1 MIRNKKIVAVCVAEM
16 QNDDI
21 QSILYPLN
29 EALSEI
35 GWRMIIFNS
44 CSDFFL
50 KNAFDEGESYLFQLL
65 NHDYIDT
72 VILLSRTIK
81 NDRIQ
86 EEIIQ
91 RAQACGTPVLLIDSD
106 NEPTG
111 TIRISFDKS
120 DAFEKLVLH
129 LVEDHHFTRINC
141 IAGFKDN
148 PISEHRVQIFRK
160 ILAEHNI
167 PFEENQLGYGNFYA
181 EPTRKVMENFLR
193 QDELPEAIVCINDS
207 MAITVCDI
215 LSENNIA
222 IPEQITVTGFDGIEQ
237 EKCNYPRITTCRRD
251 MDAFARYVCQIL
263 EQITESAVHE
273 TRYAFPYTFDPSESC
288 GCRQCEMLNIN
299 RSINTLYAQMNDSVN
314 YNRSMN
320 NMNAKMT
327 NLKSVDDLHTISRY
341 YIPFDGYICTN
352 ADFDML
358 TRQKPVSDS
367 TFTPIVDAKFCF
379 ADMNY
384 NKSLPIRSDELIPD
398 WDAFFAQPAPLVIS
412 CLHHQQNVY
421 GYIALIADRSK
432 YQGYGYGLHRMQRF
446 INNLNNC
453 IGMYLQKN
461 DLQASNQRLRDVQNK
476 IIVSFADLVES
487 RDTCTGQHIKRTSE
501 YLRILVQY
509 MATLPKYADLLTD
522 EFQTLMYKAA
532 PLHDIGKIKVSDVI
546 LNKPGRLDND
556 EFEKIKCHALEG
568 SEIIRDTL
576 TNIED
581 NDYLQIAHD
590 MALFHH
596 EKWDGSGYPCHLCRE
611 EIPLCARI
619 MAIVDVF
626 DALTSKRIY
635 KEAYSADQAFRILEE
650 SGGTH
655 FDPEVLSA
663 FLTIRPEIEKALH
676 KNHAT
681 EA

>member
-1 MIRNKKIVAVCVAEM
+1 MIQNKKIAAVCVAEM

-35 GWRMIIFNS
+35 GWRMIIFDS
-44 CSDFFL
+44 CTDFFL
-50 KNAFDEGESYLFQLL
+50 KNAFDEGEAHLFQLL
-65 NHDYIDT
+65 NHDYIDA
-72 VILLSRTIK
+72 VLIMSRTIK
-81 NDRIQ
+81 NDEIQ
-86 EEIIQ
+86 NQIIN
-91 RAQACGTPVLLIDSD
+91 RARQNGTPVLLIDSD
-106 NEPTG
+106 TRSEG
-111 TIRISFDKS
+111 TIQISFDES
-120 DAFEKLVLH
+120 DAFERLVLH

-141 IAGFKDN
+141 IAGIKDN

-160 ILAEHNI
+160 ILADHNI
-167 PFEENQLGYGNFYA
+167 PFDESQLGYGNFYA
-181 EPTRKVMENFLR
+181 QPTRKVMETFL
-193 QDELPEAIVCINDS
+193 QQAELPEAIVCINDS

-222 IPEQITVTGFDGIEQ
+222 IPEQVTVTGFDGIEQ

-251 MDAFARYVCQIL
+251 MDAFARYVGEIL
-263 EQITESAVHE
+263 EQILQASTHE
-273 TRYAFPYTFDPSESC
+273 THYTFPYTFDPSESC
-288 GCRQCEMLNIN
+288 GCRQCRMLNIN

-327 NLKSVDDLHTISRY
+327 NLKSITDLHTISRY

-352 ADFDML
+352 ADFDIQDHL
-358 TRQKPVSDS
+358 EPSDDLV
-367 TFTPIVDAKFCF
+367 FTPVVDAKFCF
-379 ADMNY
+379 DDLNY
-384 NKSLPIRSDELIPD
+384 NKSLPIQSGELIPD
-398 WDAFFAQPAPLVIS
+398 WSAFFAQPAPLVIS
-412 CLHHQQNVY
+412 CLHHQQEVY
-421 GYIALIADRSK
+421 GYTAIFADRSR

-446 INNLNNC
+446 VSNLNNC

-461 DLQASNQRLRDVQNK
+461 NLQASNKKLRDVQNK

-509 MATLPKYADLLTD
+509 MATMPKYSELLTKKY
-522 EFQTLMYKAA
+522 QTLMCKAA

-596 EKWDGSGYPCHLCRE
+596 EKWDGSGYPCHLCGE

-650 SGGTH
+650 SSGSH
-655 FDPEVLSA
+655 FDPEVLAA
-663 FLTIRPEIEKALH
+663 FLTIRPEIEKALYNNH
-676 KNHAT
+676 KAQV
-681 EA
+681 

>member
-1 MIRNKKIVAVCVAEM
+1 MIRDKKIAAVCVAEM

-50 KNAFDEGESYLFQLL
+50 KNAFDEGESHLFQLL

-86 EEIIQ
+86 EEIIHQ
-91 RAQACGTPVLLIDSD
+91 AQACGTPVLLIDSD
-106 NEPTG
+106 NEPAG
-111 TIRISFDKS
+111 TFRISFNES
-120 DAFEKLVLH
+120 DAFEKMVLH

-181 EPTRKVMENFLR
+181 EPTRKVMEDFLR

-320 NMNAKMT
+320 NMNARMT
-327 NLKSVDDLHTISRY
+327 NLKSIDDLHTISRY

-358 TRQKPVSDS
+358 TRQKPVSAS
-367 TFTPIVDAKFCF
+367 AFTPIVDAKFCF
-379 ADMNY
+379 DDMDY
-384 NKSLPIRSDELIPD
+384 NKSIPIRSDELIPD
-398 WDAFFAQPAPLVIS
+398 WETFFSQPAPLVIS

-432 YQGYGYGLHRMQRF
+432 YQGYGYGLHRMQLF
-446 INNLNNC
+446 ITNLNNC

-596 EKWDGSGYPCHLCRE
+596 EKWDGSGYPCHLCGE